1 MKPKTLSTML
11 PLPKIFGVAFA
22 FVLLLSASVRAAD
35 ETNTDL
41 KLEAQLIWGSN
52 DSPARDATNN
62 LVGPKIEKKL
72 KRLPFKWEHYFE
84 VHRENFKAILNEEKT
99 LTMSRNC
106 VIKVMN
112 IGNDQIKFQLVGKG
126 KLVNTVSQ
134 SLPKG
139 QLLITGGDAENSTA
153 WFVVLRQVD

>member
-72 KRLPFKWEHYFE
+72 KRLPFKWEHYYVVNAQVFT
-84 VHRENFKAILNEEKT
+84 APQGKT
-99 LTMSRNC
+99 AKVKMSDDCEIVVKNVGDER
-106 VIKVMN
+106 VELSLI
-112 IGNDQIKFQLVGKG
+112 GKG
-126 KLVNTVSQ
+126 KSVGKITQ
-134 SLPKG
+134 SLSKG
-139 QLLITGGDAENSTA
+139 QTLVTGGNAENLTG
-153 WFVVLRQVD
+153 WFIVLRQVD